1 MPNLNDICLKL
12 VEEVDYARAAA
23 VVDQDSGLLLGVS
36 HHVSY
41 FSQGYLDAVAAAS
54 VELFRGKG
62 ISTIERMLAEM
73 RNEEPKR
80 SVKELQMTTDD
91 TFHFMI
97 VVPDKPDVLAIL
109 VAGKDI
115 NIGMG
120 WTILRSRLKE
130 IANACP

>member
-1 MPNLNDICLKL
+1 MKNLNDICKDI

-41 FSQGYLDAVAAAS
+41 FTQGYLDAVAAAS

-62 ISTIERMLAEM
+62 ISTIEKMLAEM
-73 RNEEPKR
+73 RGEEPKR
-80 SVKELQMTTDD
+80 CIQELQMTTDD
-91 TFHFMI
+91 TFHFMV
-97 VVPDKPDVLAIL
+97 VVPSKPNILAIL
-109 VAGKDI
+109 VSGKKI

-120 WTILRSRLKE
+120 WAVLRSRLKD